1 MTKVHPINPNTPVA
15 VAVVD
20 ARETPPS
27 HRCFLKLAVPF
38 SSFIV
43 LVCLVVLPMVLKQ
56 SVRRYNRSHITTIPT
71 LKIDSLIATNF
82 TLSFHPNQISADW
95 NLKMNLETDNSHL
108 SFSNMTVSIFY
119 DVLQA
124 GVTDVIPFDVVPLNS
139 TTHFDVRFSGSSGL
153 IYDSM
158 INDISGRMAAESTLT
173 VHVSI
178 ETSVKKSYKGRWTD
192 ELQLKMDC
200 EDISLYFGHSD
211 KSRAQMLNP
220 PNVCK
225 DARYS

>member
-1 MTKVHPINPNTPVA
+1 MTEVHPINPNTAVA
-15 VAVVD
+15 VAD
-20 ARETPPS
+20 ARETPRPDW
-27 HRCFLKLAVPF
+27 CFRTFAATVLFSTFFLPF
-38 SSFIV
+38 FV
-43 LVCLVVLPMVLKQ
+43 GPMVRKQ
-56 SVRRYNRSHITTIPT
+56 SLRRYDRSHIPTIPN

-95 NLKMNLETDNSHL
+95 NLKMNLETDNRHGYL
-108 SFSNMTVSIFY
+108 SFSNMTVSIFH

-139 TTHFDVRFSGSSGL
+139 TTHFDVKFSGSSVL
-153 IYDSM
+153 ITDSI
-158 INDISGRMAAESTLT
+158 INDISGRIAAQGTLT
-173 VHVSI
+173 VHVTI

-200 EDISLYFGHSD
+200 LDISLYFGYLD
-211 KSRAQMLNP
+211 YKSRAQMLNP

-225 DARYS
+225 DVW